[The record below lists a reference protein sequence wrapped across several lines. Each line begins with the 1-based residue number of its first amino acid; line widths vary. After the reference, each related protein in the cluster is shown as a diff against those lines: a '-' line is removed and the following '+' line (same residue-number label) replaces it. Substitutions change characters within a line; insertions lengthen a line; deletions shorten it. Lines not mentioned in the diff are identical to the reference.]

1 MNTAVQPEPVDEGF
15 YFKGIAAGRGISR
28 DEAVDLITRVQQ
40 GEARITVA
48 VTTSDG
54 TTRPL
59 QFQPLQMIF
68 CG

>member
-1 MNTAVQPEPVDEGF
+1 MNTAVQSEPVDEGF
-15 YFKGIAAGRGISR
+15 YFRGIAAGRGISR

-59 QFQPLQMIF
+59 PFKPMQMIF